1 MAVFKC
7 KMCGG
12 ALDIQ
17 DGSSVAVCSSCGTKQ
32 TIPKLDNETRV
43 NLYDRANHFRRNNDY
58 DKAMSIYE
66 QLLAADKTDAEA
78 YWSIVLCKYGIE
90 YVEDPKTRKMVPTIN
105 RAQYTSIFA
114 DEDYKSALRYADGY
128 QRTIYET
135 EAKELDKIQKGIL
148 AISQKEEPFDV
159 FICYK
164 ETDSYGRRTHD
175 SVLAQD
181 LYFQLK
187 QEGFKVFFSRI
198 TLEDKLGVAYEPYIF
213 AALNTAKVMVVVGTS
228 KENLNAVWVKNE
240 WSRFL
245 ALIKKDS
252 SKVLIPAYRD
262 MDPYDL
268 PEEFSHL
275 QAQDMSKLGFM
286 QDLIRGI
293 KKLARPTKPQQT
305 VVVEKVG
312 ATPANTDA
320 LIKRAFLFLEDGDWA
335 TANKYAERVLDNNPE
350 CSKAYLVKLLAELNI
365 RKPELLSK
373 FNKNLLDYS
382 NFKKAVRFADSSERE
397 VLANYNKDVANNI
410 KQAASERIY
419 AVALKRVAVPS
430 NEKDLKQSIA
440 DLRSISGYK
449 DADTKAVELEKRL
462 ENFLKKKREAEE
474 KARIKAEE
482 EKIRQER
489 LAEEQRVKARK
500 HKKIGLIVM
509 GVSVFLAVLSILTVV
524 VFVPMGQ
531 MDKADKLFSEGRLE
545 DAMTIYKEQYDTEEG
560 EAKYKTAK
568 AVQAL
573 SSSYATTSTH
583 YSNIQYILSY
593 GMEVKIHYSHDL
605 FEEDITGQKEDKW
618 IVYQSKGSWEAD
630 GMPTPIK
637 PGYYFVSWKFV
648 GYGMDYKDRIE
659 LTFEPTWAPANYHI
673 TYNLMGGTNASKNP
687 TKYTIETESFMISN
701 PTREGYIF
709 EGWTSSTINTP
720 TKGVIIKQGTIG
732 NITLTAHWSAADYVI
747 YLDARGGS
755 GVSSSVNVK
764 YGRSYTLPTPTKLGY
779 AFTGWC
785 QRDNDQFM
793 TQTGTW
799 QRTSNLHLYA
809 VWEEITYNITYDLDG
824 GFLWLP
830 NPSTYTIS
838 TSTSITRE
846 PTKTGYTFLGWTHA
860 NLQTPTKNL
869 IIEAGNTGNITL
881 TANWQVNTYTI
892 TYDVNGGEV
901 SPVTQDV
908 VYGTEYTLATPTR
921 VGYDFGGWLYN
932 DTIQTDGVWSLTTS
946 PTFVAQWTAI
956 SYSIS
961 YELNG
966 GSVVLWVNPT
976 SYTIESSKTMHN
988 PTKTGYTFLGWTWER
1003 QTEPVLSVTIP
1014 AGCTGD
1020 KHYVANWQV
1029 NTYTITYDANG
1040 GEVSPATQDVV
1051 YGTEY
1056 TLAKPTRVGYDFG
1069 GWLYNDNLQVDG
1081 IWSLIANPTFVAQWT
1096 ATSYN
1101 ITYELNGGSVVIF
1114 VNPTAYTIESS
1125 RVIYSPTKTGYTF
1138 LGWTW
1143 EGQTEPVLS
1152 VTIPAGSTGDKH
1164 YVANWQANT
1173 YTITYDANGGEVSPT
1188 SQDIVYGTEYTL
1200 ATPTRVGY
1208 DFGGWL
1214 YNDTIQTD
1222 GVWSL
1227 TTSPTFVAQ
1236 WTARTDIAYV
1246 VNHYQENANNS
1257 SYTLLESQNLEGT
1270 ADAEIVP
1277 ARRSYA
1283 GFTSPTAKT
1292 VKVKPNGT
1300 LVVDYYYT
1308 RNLYTI
1314 NFVTNGGDAIS
1325 SITQKYESAISLQS
1339 AYRDGMT
1346 FGGWFDDINLSNPK
1360 ELTTMPI
1367 DGITLY
1373 AWWTEENKP
1382 LEFEYEISSFVQ
1394 ITGYIGSST
1403 EVRIPAIIGDIN
1415 VSTIAESAF
1424 KNQSQIQTIYVPETV
1439 TSIAKGA
1446 FYGCNDLSDMTLPF
1460 VGASESATAY
1470 NAVFGYIFGMSTTY
1484 GPTLNYSDYY
1494 SVDFLN
1500 DRADTSVTGAVWQYS
1515 CCDRYYAPYRYNLN
1529 AYHYYIPSSLK
1540 KVTITRQTNLP
1551 IAAFNGCNM
1560 IENITLPDGTTCLGA
1575 YAFQNA
1581 SALLTLNS
1589 EEEGVFVLPQA
1600 VQVLNDHVFYG
1611 VDKLSEVR
1619 LDYVTQI
1626 GTAAFYNCSSLTSI
1640 EIPDSVACIGDWAFY
1655 ICTNLSSVT
1664 FGEHSQL
1671 TSIGDN
1677 SFQVCNSLTNI
1688 TIPDRVTS
1696 IGIGAFGVCSSL
1708 TRVTFGESSQLTNMG
1723 GNAFIGC
1730 TALESITIPD
1740 SVTNIGADAFS
1751 NCSNLAKVT
1760 IDDIASWCNIDF
1772 GNSTANPLFYAV
1784 RLYLGEDEV
1793 TDLVIP
1799 NGITEIKPY
1808 AFYNCSDLASI
1819 TIHDGVTSI
1828 GQEAFRYCANI
1839 VEATMPTTAISHI
1852 PQDNLKTVVIT
1863 SGTEIGDSAFN
1874 NCSSLTNIT
1883 ISDSVTNI
1891 GDYAFRA
1898 CTSLTSITIPDSVRS
1913 MGSAAFSGCSS
1924 LESMTIP
1931 FVGAKAGVTSSDTYQ
1946 YPFGYIFGTN
1956 SYEGGVATNQGY
1968 YGSTTSITTNSVY
1981 YIPAS
1986 LSSVTVAGEY
1996 VPYGA
2001 FYNCSN
2007 IESISFGVGVTAAAT
2022 SAFYGCSGLT
2032 YISVDENNATYTSI
2046 DGNLYSKDGKTIVH
2060 YAAGKD
2066 ENYFAIPDGVTT
2078 IGAYAFY
2085 YCNKFTSILI
2095 PDSVTSIGGSAFDGC
2110 NIAEA
2115 MMPTIAISHIPQD
2128 NLKTV
2133 VITSGTSIGS
2143 DAFKGCSS
2151 LESITI
2157 PDSVTSI
2164 GEYAFSGC
2172 SSLER
2177 ITIPDSVTSIA
2188 RGVFSGCT
2196 GLISITI
2203 SDSLR
2208 SLGLSAFSGCTSL
2221 TDVYYL
2227 GDIAGWCGI
2236 GAVEEVST
2244 PMYYADNLYIDG
2256 ELLTEA
2262 VIPDTVAKINKYT
2275 FYNCNDLTNV
2285 VIPDSVTSIETEA
2298 FRGCSGLTS
2307 IEIPDS
2313 VTSIGSGAFSGC
2325 SSLESITI
2333 PFVGNRAG
2341 VTSSDTYQY
2350 PFGYIFGT
2358 NSYTGGTKVAPW
2370 YYCTST
2376 STTRQET
2383 YYIPSTLR
2391 SVTVTGGNILYGA
2404 FMSCSMLNDITI
2416 TDGVTSIGEYT
2427 FSNCSG
2433 LTSITI
2439 SDSVT
2444 SIGESAFSNCSS
2456 LTSVT
2461 IGDSVTAIGS
2471 HAFYNCTSL
2480 TGIIIPDSVTTIGS
2494 SAFRGCSSLESM
2506 TIPFVGA
2513 KAGVTSSNTYQYP
2526 FGYIFGTEN
2535 YTGGTEVK
2543 QNYYG
2548 SSTSST
2554 TSSTYY
2560 IPSSL
2565 RSVTVTGGNINSGA
2579 FYNCSMLTEII
2590 IPDSVTKIVSYS
2602 FYNCSSLTNITVP
2615 DSVTSIGGSAF
2626 SGCSSLE
2633 SITIPFVGAYAS
2645 TTSSDKYQ
2653 YPFGYI
2659 FGTSSYTGGTEV
2671 KQNYYGSS
2679 TTSVATSTYY
2689 IPSSLRNV
2697 TVTGEN
2703 ILYGAFYNCSML
2715 TSITIGADV
2724 ISISPFAFAYCS
2736 SLTSVTFED
2745 PNGWYVSESSGATS
2759 GTNLT
2764 LTDALA
2770 NATYLTSTYRNYYWH
2785 KV

>member
-1 MAVFKC
+1 
-7 KMCGG
+7 MCGG

-17 DGSSVAVCSSCGTKQ
+17 DGSSVAVCSFCGTKQ

-293 KKLARPTKPQQT
+293 KKIARTTKPQQT

-312 ATPANTDA
+312 SAPANTDA
-320 LIKRAFLFLEDGDWA
+320 LIKRAFLFLEDGDWT

-410 KQAASERIY
+410 KQAANERVY
-419 AVALKRVAVPS
+419 SVALKRVAVPS

-482 EKIRQER
+482 EKIRKER
-489 LAEEQRVKARK
+489 LAEEKRERARK
-500 HKKIGLIVM
+500 HKKIGLIVI

-593 GMEVKIHYSHDL
+593 GMDVKINYSHDL

-618 IVYQSKGSWEAD
+618 IVYQSKGSWEVD

-659 LTFEPTWAPANYHI
+659 LTFEPTWTPANYHI

-709 EGWTSSTINTP
+709 EGWTSSTIDAP

-779 AFTGWC
+779 TFIGWC

-793 TQTGTW
+793 TQAGTW

-892 TYDVNGGEV
+892 TYDANGGEV
-901 SPVTQDV
+901 SPATQNV
-908 VYGTEYTLATPTR
+908 VYGTEYTLARPTR
-921 VGYDFGGWLYN
+921 EGYDFGGWLYN
-932 DTIQTDGVWSLTTS
+932 DAIQADGVWSLTTS

-976 SYTIESSKTMHN
+976 SYTIESSKTIHN
-988 PTKTGYTFLGWTWER
+988 PTKTGYTFLGWTYEG
-1003 QTEPVLSVTIP
+1003 QTTPVTSATIP
-1014 AGCTGD
+1014 VGSTGD
-1020 KHYVANWQV
+1020 KYYIANWQA
-1029 NTYTITYDANG
+1029 NTYTIAYDANG
-1040 GEVSPATQDVV
+1040 GEISLATQDVV

-1056 TLAKPTRVGYDFG
+1056 TLA
-1069 GWLYNDNLQVDG
+1069 
-1081 IWSLIANPTFVAQWT
+1081 
-1096 ATSYN
+1096 
-1101 ITYELNGGSVVIF
+1101 
-1114 VNPTAYTIESS
+1114 
-1125 RVIYSPTKTGYTF
+1125 
-1138 LGWTW
+1138 
-1143 EGQTEPVLS
+1143 
-1152 VTIPAGSTGDKH
+1152 
-1164 YVANWQANT
+1164 
-1173 YTITYDANGGEVSPT
+1173 
-1188 SQDIVYGTEYTL
+1188 
-1200 ATPTRVGY
+1200 TPTREGY

-1222 GVWSL
+1222 GMWSL

-1236 WTARTDIAYV
+1236 WTARTDVAYV

-1283 GFTSPTAKT
+1283 GFTSPAAKT

-1314 NFVTNGGDAIS
+1314 NFVTNGGETIS
-1325 SITQKYESAISLQS
+1325 SIIQKYESAISLPN
-1339 AYRDGMT
+1339 ACREGVT
-1346 FGGWFDDINLSNPK
+1346 FGGWFDDINLSNQK

-1367 DGITLY
+1367 DGIILY
-1373 AWWTEENKP
+1373 AYWTEENKP
-1382 LEFEYEISSFVQ
+1382 SDFTYSGTSA
-1394 ITGYIGSST
+1394 ITINSYVGTSTTMRVPEHIGGLPVT
-1403 EVRIPAIIGDIN
+1403 
-1415 VSTIAESAF
+1415 TIASSAF
-1424 KNQSQIQTIYVPETV
+1424 ANKTTMVEAVVPNTV
-1439 TSIAKGA
+1439 T
-1446 FYGCNDLSDMTLPF
+1446 
-1460 VGASESATAY
+1460 
-1470 NAVFGYIFGMSTTY
+1470 
-1484 GPTLNYSDYY
+1484 
-1494 SVDFLN
+1494 
-1500 DRADTSVTGAVWQYS
+1500 
-1515 CCDRYYAPYRYNLN
+1515 
-1529 AYHYYIPSSLK
+1529 
-1540 KVTITRQTNLP
+1540 
-1551 IAAFNGCNM
+1551 
-1560 IENITLPDGTTCLGA
+1560 
-1575 YAFQNA
+1575 
-1581 SALLTLNS
+1581 
-1589 EEEGVFVLPQA
+1589 
-1600 VQVLNDHVFYG
+1600 
-1611 VDKLSEVR
+1611 
-1619 LDYVTQI
+1619 
-1626 GTAAFYNCSSLTSI
+1626 
-1640 EIPDSVACIGDWAFY
+1640 
-1655 ICTNLSSVT
+1655 
-1664 FGEHSQL
+1664 
-1671 TSIGDN
+1671 
-1677 SFQVCNSLTNI
+1677 
-1688 TIPDRVTS
+1688 
-1696 IGIGAFGVCSSL
+1696 
-1708 TRVTFGESSQLTNMG
+1708 
-1723 GNAFIGC
+1723 
-1730 TALESITIPD
+1730 
-1740 SVTNIGADAFS
+1740 
-1751 NCSNLAKVT
+1751 
-1760 IDDIASWCNIDF
+1760 
-1772 GNSTANPLFYAV
+1772 
-1784 RLYLGEDEV
+1784 
-1793 TDLVIP
+1793 
-1799 NGITEIKPY
+1799 
-1808 AFYNCSDLASI
+1808 
-1819 TIHDGVTSI
+1819 
-1828 GQEAFRYCANI
+1828 
-1839 VEATMPTTAISHI
+1839 
-1852 PQDNLKTVVIT
+1852 
-1863 SGTEIGDSAFN
+1863 
-1874 NCSSLTNIT
+1874 
-1883 ISDSVTNI
+1883 
-1891 GDYAFRA
+1891 
-1898 CTSLTSITIPDSVRS
+1898 S
-1913 MGSAAFSGCSS
+1913 MGSAAF
-1924 LESMTIP
+1924 
-1931 FVGAKAGVTSSDTYQ
+1931 
-1946 YPFGYIFGTN
+1946 
-1956 SYEGGVATNQGY
+1956 
-1968 YGSTTSITTNSVY
+1968 
-1981 YIPAS
+1981 
-1986 LSSVTVAGEY
+1986 
-1996 VPYGA
+1996 
-2001 FYNCSN
+2001 
-2007 IESISFGVGVTAAAT
+2007 
-2022 SAFYGCSGLT
+2022 
-2032 YISVDENNATYTSI
+2032 
-2046 DGNLYSKDGKTIVH
+2046 
-2060 YAAGKD
+2060 
-2066 ENYFAIPDGVTT
+2066 
-2078 IGAYAFY
+2078 
-2085 YCNKFTSILI
+2085 
-2095 PDSVTSIGGSAFDGC
+2095 
-2110 NIAEA
+2110 
-2115 MMPTIAISHIPQD
+2115 
-2128 NLKTV
+2128 
-2133 VITSGTSIGS
+2133 
-2143 DAFKGCSS
+2143 KGCS
-2151 LESITI
+2151 
-2157 PDSVTSI
+2157 
-2164 GEYAFSGC
+2164 A
-2172 SSLER
+2172 
-2177 ITIPDSVTSIA
+2177 
-2188 RGVFSGCT
+2188 
-2196 GLISITI
+2196 
-2203 SDSLR
+2203 
-2208 SLGLSAFSGCTSL
+2208 
-2221 TDVYYL
+2221 
-2227 GDIAGWCGI
+2227 
-2236 GAVEEVST
+2236 
-2244 PMYYADNLYIDG
+2244 
-2256 ELLTEA
+2256 
-2262 VIPDTVAKINKYT
+2262 
-2275 FYNCNDLTNV
+2275 
-2285 VIPDSVTSIETEA
+2285 
-2298 FRGCSGLTS
+2298 
-2307 IEIPDS
+2307 
-2313 VTSIGSGAFSGC
+2313 
-2325 SSLESITI
+2325 LESITI
-2333 PFVGNRAG
+2333 PFVGLSEDSSARYGLFGIMFNDPS
-2341 VTSSDTYQY
+2341 TSSPGSNIKQSYSEYDSYYFNVPESIRKVVVTKQDFVSSGAFNNWNFIEEIWYHQIIDTIGYSAFSGCSALKKISCGANGETSMILNAVKIRGKAFAECASLEDICQQEKTTIAFSDAINEIEYEAFRNAKFIVDAKKIVVPNSATIIGNGAFEGAASLEEIVIPFIGTADDAYQEDAVFGAI
-2350 PFGYIFGT
+2350 FGYSERYEEGT
-2358 NSYTGGTKVAPW
+2358 VCQNYMGFSN
-2370 YYCTST
+2370 YCNY
-2376 STTRQET
+2376 
-2383 YYIPSTLR
+2383 YYIPQTIKRVTLTNE
-2391 SVTVTGGNILYGA
+2391 SGISNGA
-2404 FMSCSMLNDITI
+2404 FN
-2416 TDGVTSIGEYT
+2416 
-2427 FSNCSG
+2427 
-2433 LTSITI
+2433 
-2439 SDSVT
+2439 
-2444 SIGESAFSNCSS
+2444 NCSS
-2456 LTSVT
+2456 LTSITILSSVT
-2461 IGDSVTAIGS
+2461 RIGDMSFSGCS
-2471 HAFYNCTSL
+2471 SL
-2480 TGIIIPDSVTTIGS
+2480 TSIVIPDSVTTIGDE
-2494 SAFRGCSSLESM
+2494 AF
-2506 TIPFVGA
+2506 
-2513 KAGVTSSNTYQYP
+2513 K
-2526 FGYIFGTEN
+2526 
-2535 YTGGTEVK
+2535 
-2543 QNYYG
+2543 
-2548 SSTSST
+2548 
-2554 TSSTYY
+2554 
-2560 IPSSL
+2560 
-2565 RSVTVTGGNINSGA
+2565 
-2579 FYNCSMLTEII
+2579 NCSDLTSIA
-2590 IPDSVTKIVSYS
+2590 IPDK
-2602 FYNCSSLTNITVP
+2602 
-2615 DSVTSIGGSAF
+2615 VTSIGRRAF
-2626 SGCSSLE
+2626 
-2633 SITIPFVGAYAS
+2633 
-2645 TTSSDKYQ
+2645 
-2653 YPFGYI
+2653 
-2659 FGTSSYTGGTEV
+2659 
-2671 KQNYYGSS
+2671 
-2679 TTSVATSTYY
+2679 
-2689 IPSSLRNV
+2689 
-2697 TVTGEN
+2697 EN
-2703 ILYGAFYNCSML
+2703 
-2715 TSITIGADV
+2715 
-2724 ISISPFAFAYCS
+2724 CS
-2736 SLTSVTFED
+2736 SLTSVAFED
-2745 PNGWYVSESSGATS
+2745 PNGWYVSTSSGATS
-2759 GTNLT
+2759 GTDLT
-2764 LTDALA
+2764 LADAET
-2770 NATYLTSTYRNYYWH
+2770 NATHLKSTYYDYYWY
-2785 KV
+2785 KL

>member
-17 DGSSVAVCSSCGTKQ
+17 DGSSVAVCSFCGTKQ

-293 KKLARPTKPQQT
+293 KKLARPTKTQQT

-350 CSKAYLVKLLAELNI
+350 CSKAYFVKLLAELNI

-410 KQAASERIY
+410 KQAANERVY
-419 AVALKRVAVPS
+419 SAALKRVAVPS

-440 DLRSISGYK
+440 DLRLISGYN
-449 DADTKAVELEKRL
+449 DADAKAAELEKRL

-489 LAEEQRVKARK
+489 LAEEQRVKARRR
-500 HKKIGLIVM
+500 KKIGLIVI

-593 GMEVKIHYSHDL
+593 GMDVKINYSHDL

-618 IVYQSKGSWEAD
+618 IVYQSKGSWEVD

-659 LTFEPTWAPANYHI
+659 LTFEPTWTPANYHI

-709 EGWTSSTINTP
+709 EGWTSSTIDAP

-747 YLDARGGS
+747 YLDARGGA

-764 YGRSYTLPTPTKLGY
+764 YGRSYTLPIPTKPGY
-779 AFTGWC
+779 TFTGWC
-785 QRDNDQFM
+785 QRDNDQLM
-793 TQTGTW
+793 TQAGTW

-892 TYDVNGGEV
+892 TYDANGGEV
-901 SPVTQDV
+901 SPATQNV

-921 VGYDFGGWLYN
+921 EGYDFGGWLYN
-932 DTIQTDGVWSLTTS
+932 DAIQADGVWSLTTS

-976 SYTIESSKTMHN
+976 SYTIESSKTIHN
-988 PTKTGYTFLGWTWER
+988 PTKTGYTFLGWTYEG

-1014 AGCTGD
+1014 VGSTGD

-1096 ATSYN
+1096 ATPYN

-1143 EGQTEPVLS
+1143 EGQTEPELS

-1173 YTITYDANGGEVSPT
+1173 YIITYDANGGEVSPAT
-1188 SQDIVYGTEYTL
+1188 QNVVYGTEYTL
-1200 ATPTRVGY
+1200 ATPTRLGY
-1208 DFGGWL
+1208 DFAGWK
-1214 YNDTIQTD
+1214 YNNAIQSD
-1222 GVWSL
+1222 GVWSM
-1227 TTSPTFVAQ
+1227 TSNPTFVAQ

-1246 VNHYQENANNS
+1246 VNHYQENVSNS

-1277 ARRSYA
+1277 ARRAYA
-1283 GFTSPTAKT
+1283 GFTSPAAKT

-1339 AYRDGMT
+1339 ACREGMT

-1367 DGITLY
+1367 DGVTLY
-1373 AWWTEENKP
+1373 AYWTEENKP
-1382 LEFEYEISSFVQ
+1382 ADFTYSGTSA
-1394 ITGYIGSST
+1394 ITINSYSGTFTTMRVPEYIGGLSVTTIKSFAFANQT
-1403 EVRIPAIIGDIN
+1403 TLVNAIVPNSVTNIG
-1415 VSTIAESAF
+1415 EGAF
-1424 KNQSQIQTIYVPETV
+1424 KGCSALE
-1439 TSIAKGA
+1439 SI
-1446 FYGCNDLSDMTLPF
+1446 SIPF
-1460 VGASESATAY
+1460 VGASETATAY
-1470 NAVFGYIFGMSTTY
+1470 NAVFGYIFGMISKK
-1484 GPTLNYSDYY
+1484 GFGIDAADY
-1494 SVDFLN
+1494 VNVKFVN
-1500 DRADTSVTGAVWQYS
+1500 NNGETVIENAVWQYS
-1515 CCDRYYAPYRYNLN
+1515 CCDIYYAPYRALGNT
-1529 AYHYYIPSSLK
+1529 YHYYIPESLVD
-1540 KVTITRQTNLP
+1540 VTITKQATIP
-1551 IAAFNGCNM
+1551 TAAFNGCYM
-1560 IENITLPDGTTCLGA
+1560 IKSITLPESVISLGEC
-1575 YAFQNA
+1575 AFQNTT
-1581 SALLTLNS
+1581 LLSRINS
-1589 EEEGVFVLPQA
+1589 EVDGVFNLPQGINSIEEN
-1600 VQVLNDHVFYG
+1600 LFYG
-1611 VDKLSEVR
+1611 AEELRNISLS
-1619 LDYVTQI
+1619 DITQI
-1626 GTAAFYNCSSLTSI
+1626 GVS
-1640 EIPDSVACIGDWAFY
+1640 
-1655 ICTNLSSVT
+1655 
-1664 FGEHSQL
+1664 
-1671 TSIGDN
+1671 
-1677 SFQVCNSLTNI
+1677 
-1688 TIPDRVTS
+1688 
-1696 IGIGAFGVCSSL
+1696 
-1708 TRVTFGESSQLTNMG
+1708 
-1723 GNAFIGC
+1723 
-1730 TALESITIPD
+1730 
-1740 SVTNIGADAFS
+1740 
-1751 NCSNLAKVT
+1751 
-1760 IDDIASWCNIDF
+1760 
-1772 GNSTANPLFYAV
+1772 
-1784 RLYLGEDEV
+1784 
-1793 TDLVIP
+1793 
-1799 NGITEIKPY
+1799 
-1808 AFYNCSDLASI
+1808 
-1819 TIHDGVTSI
+1819 
-1828 GQEAFRYCANI
+1828 
-1839 VEATMPTTAISHI
+1839 
-1852 PQDNLKTVVIT
+1852 
-1863 SGTEIGDSAFN
+1863 
-1874 NCSSLTNIT
+1874 
-1883 ISDSVTNI
+1883 
-1891 GDYAFRA
+1891 
-1898 CTSLTSITIPDSVRS
+1898 
-1913 MGSAAFSGCSS
+1913 
-1924 LESMTIP
+1924 
-1931 FVGAKAGVTSSDTYQ
+1931 
-1946 YPFGYIFGTN
+1946 
-1956 SYEGGVATNQGY
+1956 
-1968 YGSTTSITTNSVY
+1968 
-1981 YIPAS
+1981 
-1986 LSSVTVAGEY
+1986 
-1996 VPYGA
+1996 
-2001 FYNCSN
+2001 
-2007 IESISFGVGVTAAAT
+2007 
-2022 SAFYGCSGLT
+2022 
-2032 YISVDENNATYTSI
+2032 
-2046 DGNLYSKDGKTIVH
+2046 
-2060 YAAGKD
+2060 
-2066 ENYFAIPDGVTT
+2066 
-2078 IGAYAFY
+2078 
-2085 YCNKFTSILI
+2085 
-2095 PDSVTSIGGSAFDGC
+2095 
-2110 NIAEA
+2110 
-2115 MMPTIAISHIPQD
+2115 
-2128 NLKTV
+2128 
-2133 VITSGTSIGS
+2133 
-2143 DAFKGCSS
+2143 AFKGCSS
-2151 LESITI
+2151 LSCITIPESVTTIGGGVFNGCTRLTDVYYTGDIAAWCGISFGDSYANPMCYADNLYIGGKLVEGELVI

-2164 GEYAFSGC
+2164 GEYAF
-2172 SSLER
+2172 
-2177 ITIPDSVTSIA
+2177 
-2188 RGVFSGCT
+2188 
-2196 GLISITI
+2196 
-2203 SDSLR
+2203 
-2208 SLGLSAFSGCTSL
+2208 
-2221 TDVYYL
+2221 
-2227 GDIAGWCGI
+2227 
-2236 GAVEEVST
+2236 
-2244 PMYYADNLYIDG
+2244 
-2256 ELLTEA
+2256 
-2262 VIPDTVAKINKYT
+2262 
-2275 FYNCNDLTNV
+2275 YN
-2285 VIPDSVTSIETEA
+2285 
-2298 FRGCSGLTS
+2298 CSGLT
-2307 IEIPDS
+2307 EITIPSS
-2313 VTSIGSGAFSGC
+2313 VTSIGNGVLGGC
-2325 SSLESITI
+2325 ISLESITI

-2358 NSYTGGTKVAPW
+2358 
-2370 YYCTST
+2370 
-2376 STTRQET
+2376 
-2383 YYIPSTLR
+2383 R
-2391 SVTVTGGNILYGA
+2391 S
-2404 FMSCSMLNDITI
+2404 
-2416 TDGVTSIGEYT
+2416 
-2427 FSNCSG
+2427 
-2433 LTSITI
+2433 
-2439 SDSVT
+2439 
-2444 SIGESAFSNCSS
+2444 
-2456 LTSVT
+2456 
-2461 IGDSVTAIGS
+2461 
-2471 HAFYNCTSL
+2471 
-2480 TGIIIPDSVTTIGS
+2480 
-2494 SAFRGCSSLESM
+2494 
-2506 TIPFVGA
+2506 
-2513 KAGVTSSNTYQYP
+2513 
-2526 FGYIFGTEN
+2526 
-2535 YTGGTEVK
+2535 YTGGTEVE
-2543 QNYYG
+2543 QRYYA
-2548 SSTSST
+2548 STTSEP

-2565 RSVTVTGGNINSGA
+2565 RSVIVTGGNILWFA
-2579 FYNCSMLTEII
+2579 FENCSMLTEII
-2590 IPDSVTKIVSYS
+2590 VPNDVARISSWA
-2602 FYNCSSLTNITVP
+2602 FGNCSSLTNITIP
-2615 DSVTSIGGSAF
+2615 DSVTSIGGFAF

-2633 SITIPFVGAYAS
+2633 SITIPFVGAYAGK
-2645 TTSSDKYQ
+2645 TSSDTYQ

-2659 FGTSSYTGGTEV
+2659 FGTSSYTGGTSTS
-2671 KQNYYGSS
+2671 QSYYGSS
-2679 TTSVATSTYY
+2679 TTSITNTIYH
-2689 IPSSLRNV
+2689 IPSSLRSV
-2697 TVTGEN
+2697 TVTGGN

-2715 TSITIGADV
+2715 TSITIPDSVTSIGSFAYGNCTSLTDVYYFGDLAGWCGITFENIYANPMCYGSNLYVEGELLTEAVIPNTITKINGYAFYNCDSLTSITIPDSVTSIGDAAFGGCDSLESITIPFVGAKAGVTGSDTYQYPFGYIFGTSSYTGGTAV
-2724 ISISPFAFAYCS
+2724 EQIYVGSNAGWTTTSTYYIPSSLHSVTVTGGNILLGAFNNCSMLTSITIPDGVTSLPGYVFEGCTSLTDITIPDSVTSILGYTFRNCSSLTRVTFGENSQMTNMAASSVFSGCSSLNSISIPDGVTRVGDFAFYNCS
-2736 SLTSVTFED
+2736 SLTSITIPDSVTTIDNYAF
-2745 PNGWYVSESSGATS
+2745 NSCTS
-2759 GTNLT
+2759 LTDVYYAGTEEEWNNITIGTNNESLT
-2764 LTDALA
+2764 NVTIHY
-2770 NATYLTSTYRNYYWH
+2770 NYVATEE
-2785 KV
+2785 

>member
-17 DGSSVAVCSSCGTKQ
+17 DGSSVAVCSFCGTKQ

-293 KKLARPTKPQQT
+293 KKIARTTKPQQT

-312 ATPANTDA
+312 SAPANTDA
-320 LIKRAFLFLEDGDWA
+320 LIKRAFLFLEDGDWT

-410 KQAASERIY
+410 KQAANERVY
-419 AVALKRVAVPS
+419 SVALKRVAVPS

-482 EKIRQER
+482 EKIRKER
-489 LAEEQRVKARK
+489 LAEEKRERARK
-500 HKKIGLIVM
+500 HKKIGFIVI

-593 GMEVKIHYSHDL
+593 GMDVKINYSHDL

-618 IVYQSKGSWEAD
+618 IVYQSKGSWEVD

-659 LTFEPTWAPANYHI
+659 LTFEPTWTPANYHI

-709 EGWTSSTINTP
+709 EGWTSSTIDAP

-779 AFTGWC
+779 TFIGWC

-793 TQTGTW
+793 TQAGTW

-892 TYDVNGGEV
+892 TYDANGGEV
-901 SPVTQDV
+901 SPATQNV
-908 VYGTEYTLATPTR
+908 VYGTEYTLARPTR
-921 VGYDFGGWLYN
+921 EGYDFGGWLYN
-932 DTIQTDGVWSLTTS
+932 DAIQADGVWSLTTS

-976 SYTIESSKTMHN
+976 SYTIESSKTIHN
-988 PTKTGYTFLGWTWER
+988 PTKTGYTFLGWTYEG

-1014 AGCTGD
+1014 VGSTGD

-1096 ATSYN
+1096 ATPYN

-1125 RVIYSPTKTGYTF
+1125 RVIYPPTKTGYTF

-1173 YTITYDANGGEVSPT
+1173 YTITYDANGGEVSPAT
-1188 SQDIVYGTEYTL
+1188 QDIVYGTEYTL

-1236 WTARTDIAYV
+1236 WTAISYSISYELNGGSVELWVNPTSYTIESSKTIHNPTKTGYTFLGWTYEGQTTPVTSATIPVGSTGDKYYIANWQANTYTIAYDANGGEISLATQDVVYGTEYTLATPTREGYDFGGWLYNDTIQTDGMWSLTTSPTFVAQWTARTDVAYV

-1283 GFTSPTAKT
+1283 GFTSPAAKT

-1314 NFVTNGGDAIS
+1314 NFVTNGGETIS
-1325 SITQKYESAISLQS
+1325 SIIQKYESAISLPN
-1339 AYRDGMT
+1339 ACREGVT
-1346 FGGWFDDINLSNPK
+1346 LGGWFDDINLSNQK

-1367 DGITLY
+1367 DGIILY
-1373 AWWTEENKP
+1373 AYWTEENKP
-1382 LEFEYEISSFVQ
+1382 SDFTYSGTS
-1394 ITGYIGSST
+1394 
-1403 EVRIPAIIGDIN
+1403 AIIIN
-1415 VSTIAESAF
+1415 SYVGTSTTMRVPEHIGGLPVTTIASSAF
-1424 KNQSQIQTIYVPETV
+1424 ANKTTMVEAVVPNTV
-1439 TSIAKGA
+1439 T
-1446 FYGCNDLSDMTLPF
+1446 
-1460 VGASESATAY
+1460 
-1470 NAVFGYIFGMSTTY
+1470 
-1484 GPTLNYSDYY
+1484 
-1494 SVDFLN
+1494 
-1500 DRADTSVTGAVWQYS
+1500 
-1515 CCDRYYAPYRYNLN
+1515 
-1529 AYHYYIPSSLK
+1529 
-1540 KVTITRQTNLP
+1540 
-1551 IAAFNGCNM
+1551 
-1560 IENITLPDGTTCLGA
+1560 
-1575 YAFQNA
+1575 
-1581 SALLTLNS
+1581 
-1589 EEEGVFVLPQA
+1589 
-1600 VQVLNDHVFYG
+1600 
-1611 VDKLSEVR
+1611 
-1619 LDYVTQI
+1619 
-1626 GTAAFYNCSSLTSI
+1626 
-1640 EIPDSVACIGDWAFY
+1640 
-1655 ICTNLSSVT
+1655 
-1664 FGEHSQL
+1664 
-1671 TSIGDN
+1671 
-1677 SFQVCNSLTNI
+1677 
-1688 TIPDRVTS
+1688 
-1696 IGIGAFGVCSSL
+1696 
-1708 TRVTFGESSQLTNMG
+1708 
-1723 GNAFIGC
+1723 
-1730 TALESITIPD
+1730 
-1740 SVTNIGADAFS
+1740 
-1751 NCSNLAKVT
+1751 
-1760 IDDIASWCNIDF
+1760 
-1772 GNSTANPLFYAV
+1772 
-1784 RLYLGEDEV
+1784 
-1793 TDLVIP
+1793 
-1799 NGITEIKPY
+1799 
-1808 AFYNCSDLASI
+1808 
-1819 TIHDGVTSI
+1819 
-1828 GQEAFRYCANI
+1828 
-1839 VEATMPTTAISHI
+1839 
-1852 PQDNLKTVVIT
+1852 
-1863 SGTEIGDSAFN
+1863 
-1874 NCSSLTNIT
+1874 
-1883 ISDSVTNI
+1883 
-1891 GDYAFRA
+1891 
-1898 CTSLTSITIPDSVRS
+1898 S
-1913 MGSAAFSGCSS
+1913 MGSAAF
-1924 LESMTIP
+1924 
-1931 FVGAKAGVTSSDTYQ
+1931 
-1946 YPFGYIFGTN
+1946 
-1956 SYEGGVATNQGY
+1956 
-1968 YGSTTSITTNSVY
+1968 
-1981 YIPAS
+1981 
-1986 LSSVTVAGEY
+1986 
-1996 VPYGA
+1996 
-2001 FYNCSN
+2001 
-2007 IESISFGVGVTAAAT
+2007 
-2022 SAFYGCSGLT
+2022 
-2032 YISVDENNATYTSI
+2032 
-2046 DGNLYSKDGKTIVH
+2046 
-2060 YAAGKD
+2060 
-2066 ENYFAIPDGVTT
+2066 
-2078 IGAYAFY
+2078 
-2085 YCNKFTSILI
+2085 
-2095 PDSVTSIGGSAFDGC
+2095 
-2110 NIAEA
+2110 
-2115 MMPTIAISHIPQD
+2115 
-2128 NLKTV
+2128 
-2133 VITSGTSIGS
+2133 
-2143 DAFKGCSS
+2143 KGCS
-2151 LESITI
+2151 
-2157 PDSVTSI
+2157 
-2164 GEYAFSGC
+2164 A
-2172 SSLER
+2172 
-2177 ITIPDSVTSIA
+2177 
-2188 RGVFSGCT
+2188 
-2196 GLISITI
+2196 
-2203 SDSLR
+2203 
-2208 SLGLSAFSGCTSL
+2208 
-2221 TDVYYL
+2221 
-2227 GDIAGWCGI
+2227 
-2236 GAVEEVST
+2236 
-2244 PMYYADNLYIDG
+2244 
-2256 ELLTEA
+2256 
-2262 VIPDTVAKINKYT
+2262 
-2275 FYNCNDLTNV
+2275 
-2285 VIPDSVTSIETEA
+2285 
-2298 FRGCSGLTS
+2298 
-2307 IEIPDS
+2307 
-2313 VTSIGSGAFSGC
+2313 
-2325 SSLESITI
+2325 LESITI
-2333 PFVGNRAG
+2333 PFVGLSEDSSARYGLFGIMFNDPS
-2341 VTSSDTYQY
+2341 TSSPGSNIKQSYSEYDSYYFNVPESIRKVVVTKQDFVSSGAFNNWNFIEEIWYHQIIDTIGYSAFSGCSALKKISCGANGETSMILNAVKIRGKAFAECASLEDICQQEKTTIAFSDAINEIEYEAFRNAKFIVDAKKIVVPNSATIIGNGAFEGAASLEEIVIPFIGTADDAYQEDAVFGAI
-2350 PFGYIFGT
+2350 FGYSERYEEGT
-2358 NSYTGGTKVAPW
+2358 VCQNYMGFSN
-2370 YYCTST
+2370 YCNY
-2376 STTRQET
+2376 
-2383 YYIPSTLR
+2383 YYIPQTIKRVTLTNE
-2391 SVTVTGGNILYGA
+2391 SGISNGA
-2404 FMSCSMLNDITI
+2404 FN
-2416 TDGVTSIGEYT
+2416 
-2427 FSNCSG
+2427 
-2433 LTSITI
+2433 
-2439 SDSVT
+2439 
-2444 SIGESAFSNCSS
+2444 NCSS
-2456 LTSVT
+2456 LTSITILSSVT
-2461 IGDSVTAIGS
+2461 RIGDMSFSGCS
-2471 HAFYNCTSL
+2471 SL
-2480 TGIIIPDSVTTIGS
+2480 TSIVIPDSVTTIGDE
-2494 SAFRGCSSLESM
+2494 AF
-2506 TIPFVGA
+2506 
-2513 KAGVTSSNTYQYP
+2513 K
-2526 FGYIFGTEN
+2526 
-2535 YTGGTEVK
+2535 
-2543 QNYYG
+2543 
-2548 SSTSST
+2548 
-2554 TSSTYY
+2554 
-2560 IPSSL
+2560 
-2565 RSVTVTGGNINSGA
+2565 
-2579 FYNCSMLTEII
+2579 NCSDLTSIA
-2590 IPDSVTKIVSYS
+2590 IPDK
-2602 FYNCSSLTNITVP
+2602 
-2615 DSVTSIGGSAF
+2615 VTSIGRRAF
-2626 SGCSSLE
+2626 
-2633 SITIPFVGAYAS
+2633 
-2645 TTSSDKYQ
+2645 
-2653 YPFGYI
+2653 
-2659 FGTSSYTGGTEV
+2659 
-2671 KQNYYGSS
+2671 
-2679 TTSVATSTYY
+2679 
-2689 IPSSLRNV
+2689 
-2697 TVTGEN
+2697 EN
-2703 ILYGAFYNCSML
+2703 
-2715 TSITIGADV
+2715 
-2724 ISISPFAFAYCS
+2724 CS
-2736 SLTSVTFED
+2736 SLTSVAFED
-2745 PNGWYVSESSGATS
+2745 PNGWYVSTSSGATS
-2759 GTNLT
+2759 GTDLT
-2764 LTDALA
+2764 LADAET
-2770 NATYLTSTYRNYYWH
+2770 NATHLKSTYYDYYWY
-2785 KV
+2785 KL